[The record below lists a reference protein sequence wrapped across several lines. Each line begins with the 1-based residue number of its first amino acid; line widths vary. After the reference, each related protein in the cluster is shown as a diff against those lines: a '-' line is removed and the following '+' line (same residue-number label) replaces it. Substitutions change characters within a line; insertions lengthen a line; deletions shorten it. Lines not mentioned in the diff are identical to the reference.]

1 MGYSGGYGGSLG
13 YGNPQCA
20 VTQAEYFLSQGG
32 VFGRD
37 AWIGWINTIIGIIGS
52 VLMFCGSSATEDDDM
67 YNDGTMNN
75 NGYNYG
81 KPSAGEYL

>member
-1 MGYSGGYGGSLG
+1 
-13 YGNPQCA
+13 
-20 VTQAEYFLSQGG
+20 
-32 VFGRD
+32 
-37 AWIGWINTIIGIIGS
+37 
-52 VLMFCGSSATEDDDM
+52 MFCGSSATEDDDM